1 MSNGK
6 RFGFV
11 SLGVVAGGAALLAWV
26 VTFSIL
32 KNRPLGCCQ
41 EAAVRQSRCTAGRW
55 HFE

>member
-11 SLGVVAGGAALLAWV
+11 SLAVVAGGAALLAWL

-32 KNRPLGCCQ
+32 KPRHGLSPEQ
-41 EAAVRQSRCTAGRW
+41 AVRQSRCTAGR
-55 HFE
+55 